1 MQMTM
6 RQYHN
11 LAMRTSPRDG
21 HDKIDNGIL
30 GLIGESGEL
39 VDVYKKWIYQSKP
52 GTPLPTERL
61 ADELGDVI
69 WYLAEIADGM
79 EKNLADVICA
89 DFDRLD
95 ESAAK
100 ARAIPS
106 IGWIILSIMEN
117 AQQVEKAVTGDNMK
131 IYMHLIAEHAAQ
143 LARLIDI
150 PMTEIAARN
159 IEKLKKRYP
168 DGFDAD
174 ISEAR
179 YVK

>member
-1 MQMTM
+1 MNM
-6 RQYHN
+6 RQYHK

-30 GLIGESGEL
+30 GLIGEAEEI
-39 VDVYKKWIYQSKP
+39 VDVYKKWVYQSKP
-52 GTPLPTERL
+52 GTPLPVERL

-95 ESAAK
+95 ESAQK
-100 ARAIPS
+100 ARTVPS
-106 IGWIILSIMEN
+106 IRWIILSIMEN
-117 AQQVEKAVTGDNMK
+117 AQQVEKAVTGDKMK
-131 IYMHLIAEHAAQ
+131 IYMHLIAEYAAQ
-143 LARLIDI
+143 LARCINI
-150 PMTEIAARN
+150 PMAEIAERN

-168 DGFDAD
+168 NGFDAA

-179 YVK
+179 YLK

>member
-1 MQMTM
+1 MNM
-6 RQYHN
+6 REYHN

-39 VDVYKKWIYQSKP
+39 VDVYKKWVYQSKP
-52 GTPLPTERL
+52 GTPLPAERL

-95 ESAAK
+95 DSVAK
-100 ARAIPS
+100 AKTMPS
-106 IGWIILSIMEN
+106 LRWIILHIMEN
-117 AQQVEKAVTGDNMK
+117 ALLIEKAASSDKMQV
-131 IYMHLIAEHAAQ
+131 YMHLIMEHAAQ
-143 LARLIDI
+143 LARWINI
-150 PMTEIAARN
+150 PMAEIAEQN

-168 DGFDAD
+168 NGFDAA

-179 YVK
+179 YAK

>member
-1 MQMTM
+1 MNM
-6 RQYHN
+6 REYHK

-30 GLIGESGEL
+30 GLIGEAGEL

-52 GTPLPTERL
+52 GAELPVDRL
-61 ADELGDVI
+61 KDELGDVI

-79 EKNLADVICA
+79 DMNLADVIQA

-100 ARAIPS
+100 AKNLYS
-106 IGWIILSIMEN
+106 IRWIIVSIAE
-117 AQQVEKAVTGDNMK
+117 AALLTEKAITDNKMRV
-131 IYMHLIAEHAAQ
+131 YMHLIMEHAAQ
-143 LARLIDI
+143 LARFIGV
-150 PMTEIAARN
+150 PMREIAAAN

-168 DGFDAD
+168 VKFDPA

-179 YVK
+179 YTHE

>member
-1 MQMTM
+1 MNL
-6 RQYHN
+6 REYHL

-39 VDVYKKWIYQSKP
+39 VDVYKKWIYQSTP
-52 GTPLPTERL
+52 GTELPRARL

-79 EKNLADVICA
+79 DKNLADAIQA
-89 DFDRLD
+89 DFDRLE

-100 ARAIPS
+100 AKKLYS
-106 IGWIILSIMEN
+106 IRWIIVNIAEAAILT
-117 AQQVEKAVTGDNMK
+117 EKAATDDKMRV
-131 IYMHLIAEHAAQ
+131 YMHLIMEHAAQ
-143 LARLIDI
+143 LAKKIGI
-150 PMTEIAARN
+150 PLADIAAGN

-168 DGFDAD
+168 VKFDPE

-179 YVK
+179 YRS